1 MSTVKLDLTDDGA
14 RQSTKVEPVPEIS
27 SFYKLVVIYIKEHE
41 EIMVCPCCRLS
52 SLVCEEIGY
61 LLFAIRSRD
70 VQKVAAGLDVL
81 LNLVLSH
88 LVVVIEVRPKHRVH
102 VMNCLGEHIEHEC
115 FWEVISLVVKDL
127 SQDAIKVHIGA
138 LVGLFGVRL
147 NKVALSIER
156 VPGAICEVFMFRA
169 ICLDR
174 RIIAIFVVLHCSDTI
189 VILIRVPVSLS
200 VPASLCSVCV

>member
-1 MSTVKLDLTDDGA
+1 
-14 RQSTKVEPVPEIS
+14 
-27 SFYKLVVIYIKEHE
+27 
-41 EIMVCPCCRLS
+41 
-52 SLVCEEIGY
+52 
-61 LLFAIRSRD
+61 
-70 VQKVAAGLDVL
+70 
-81 LNLVLSH
+81 
-88 LVVVIEVRPKHRVH
+88 
-102 VMNCLGEHIEHEC
+102 MNCLGEHIEHEC

-174 RIIAIFVVLHCSDTI
+174 RIIAIFVVLHSSDTI